1 MSRRRYRRNPSTG
14 VKLSLGAL
22 GVGAAAFV
30 AWVFLRKPVPTY
42 GPDGI
47 VRVAGW
53 IPLNYI
59 TPGKPGY
66 AYYAVGA
73 KVPASYM

>member
-30 AWVFLRKPVPTY
+30 AWVFLHKPLPVRDKNGVVIKAGYLPGIAMNGPNTGKTTY
-42 GPDGI
+42 LFYPVGS
-47 VRVAGW
+47 
-53 IPLNYI
+53 
-59 TPGKPGY
+59 KPE
-66 AYYAVGA
+66 
-73 KVPASYM
+73 